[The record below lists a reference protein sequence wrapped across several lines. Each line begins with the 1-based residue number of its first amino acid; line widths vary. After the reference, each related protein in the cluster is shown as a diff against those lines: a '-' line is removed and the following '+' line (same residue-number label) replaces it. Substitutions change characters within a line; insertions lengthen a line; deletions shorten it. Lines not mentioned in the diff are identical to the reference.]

1 MVTLFEGDAGGPR
14 RQSSKGNQLKWYSGE
29 KWYKADYTGYEGL
42 AEYIVSHLLQLS
54 TMERETFVLY
64 DTVKIRYDE
73 TVFLGCESEHFLPP
87 RWHLITLER
96 LFFLQ
101 YGESLYE
108 SIFRIREPESRAVF
122 LVEQVEHLT
131 GLKEFGRYL
140 SVLLTIDAL
149 FFNEDRH
156 THNIA
161 VLKDEFGK
169 YHYCPAFDH
178 GASLM
183 ADMKMDYPMETPLE
197 KLYEKPKAKTFCW
210 DFDEQLDVVE
220 TLFGQHLKFRFT
232 NKDVERLLK
241 NDTEY
246 PAEVKK
252 RVGELLRLQRRK
264 YRYLFAKEQEGRGA

>member
-1 MVTLFEGDAGGPR
+1 MVTLFEGDGGGPR

-29 KWYKADYTGYEGL
+29 KWYKADFTGYEGL
-42 AEYIVSHLLQLS
+42 VEYMVSHLLQLS
-54 TMERETFVLY
+54 TMERGTFVLY
-64 DTVKIRYDE
+64 DTVKIRYGE
-73 TVFLGCESEHFLPP
+73 TVFLGCESEHFLQP

-96 LFFLQ
+96 LFFQ
-101 YGESLYE
+101 HYGESLYE
-108 SIFRIREPESRAVF
+108 SIFRIREPENRAVF
-122 LVEQVEHLT
+122 LVEQVRHLT

-161 VLKDEFGK
+161 VLRDKFGK

-183 ADMKMDYPMETPLE
+183 ANVNMDYPMEAPLE
-197 KLYEKPKAKTFCW
+197 KLYEKPKAKTFCR

-220 TLFGQHLKFRFT
+220 TLFGQHLQFWFT
-232 NKDVERLLK
+232 NKDVETLLE
-241 NDTEY
+241 NESEY
-246 PAEVKK
+246 PAEAKK

-264 YRYLFAKEQEGRGA
+264 YRYLFA

>member
-1 MVTLFEGDAGGPR
+1 MVTLFEGGAGEPR

-42 AEYIVSHLLQLS
+42 AEYMVSHLLQLS
-54 TMERETFVLY
+54 TMKRETFVLY

-73 TVFLGCESEHFLPP
+73 TVFLGCESAHFLPA

-96 LFFLQ
+96 LFFQ
-101 YGESLYE
+101 HYGESLYE
-108 SIFRIREPESRAVF
+108 SIFRIREPENRAVF

-140 SVLLTIDAL
+140 SVILTIDA
-149 FFNEDRH
+149 FFLNEDRH

-161 VLKDEFGK
+161 ILRDVYGK

-183 ADMKMDYPMETPLE
+183 ADTKMDYPLEQPLE
-197 KLYEKPKAKTFCW
+197 KLYEKPKAKTFCR

-220 TLFGQHLKFRFT
+220 TLFGQHLQFRFT
-232 NKDVERLLK
+232 NKDVQKLLESES
-241 NDTEY
+241 EY

-252 RVGELLRLQRRK
+252 RVGELLRAQRRK

>member
-42 AEYIVSHLLQLS
+42 AEYMVSHLLRLS
-54 TMERETFVLY
+54 NMERETFVLY
-64 DTVKIRYDE
+64 DTVKMRYDE
-73 TVFLGCESEHFLPP
+73 TVFLGCESDHFLPFG
-87 RWHLITLER
+87 WHLITLER
-96 LFFLQ
+96 LFFQ
-101 YGESLYE
+101 YYAESLYE
-108 SIFRIREPESRAVF
+108 SVFRIREPENRALF
-122 LVEQVEHLT
+122 LVEQVEQLT
-131 GLKEFGRYL
+131 GLREFGKYL

-161 VLKDEFGK
+161 VLKDPFGK

-183 ADMKMDYPMETPLE
+183 ADTKMDYPLETHLE
-197 KLYEKPKAKTFCW
+197 KLYEKPKAKTFCR

-220 TLFGQHLKFRFT
+220 TLFGQHLQFRFT
-232 NKDVERLLK
+232 NKDVETLLK
-241 NDTEY
+241 NETEY
-246 PAEVKK
+246 PVEIKK
-252 RVGELLRLQRRK
+252 RVGELLRMQRRK
-264 YRYLFAKEQEGRGA
+264 YQYLFA